1 MKKYTVKMGLHV
13 VGTKLCKPGDT
24 VETDTVLNPA
34 HFDLVLEPAKADTSK
49 AEAKAAT
56 KAQAEADLKAKEEAD
71 AKAKLEGGGA
81 PAGAPD
87 APKKKPGPKA
97 KDKAPVAPVTPAVP
111 PATV

>member
-56 KAQAEADLKAKEEAD
+56 KAQAEADLKVKEEAD

-81 PAGAPD
+81 PVVS
-87 APKKKPGPKA
+87 KKPGRKA